1 MAISKSLEIGEG
13 FLPNI
18 FSGSDKESG
27 DKASAEVTNPHK
39 LTAEELMEL
48 ADRNILLWVEIKN
61 NIRKYGID
69 SWSVFNQV

>member
-18 FSGSDKESG
+18 FSVSDKESG
-27 DKASAEVTNPHK
+27 DKASADVTNPHK

-48 ADRNILLWVEIKN
+48 ADRNILFWVEIKN